1 VKKVKNTIL
10 IFKFFFLYIMV
21 EKLGLKSLMEDSLL
35 LFQIPNII
43 ITTGKVFLKLFSDT
57 FHFVVATL

>member
-1 VKKVKNTIL
+1 
-10 IFKFFFLYIMV
+10 MV